1 VRYTRYNY
9 KPPRKSSNFM
19 IVIILTIIT
28 AIVLGTLISK
38 VLPKNTSGDSFTDDK
53 TKINSE
59 NKVTEDKEGTD
70 ASKVNSETSSSDYV
84 AIQCGAFSNKEK
96 ALVLKNS
103 LMKFG
108 TPFIVEEDKL
118 NKVLIGIYPTDSIDS
133 IIKELSASK
142 ITYVKI
148 KLGLTAKDSTSALTN
163 EMISAQIKILNKLSE
178 KDTSASGYETVEL
191 KKWLLSLEGADE
203 KSENYKDMTVI
214 KAYLTALPAEFKKEK
229 TEEGYIYIYKFIK
242 KLLTI

>member
-9 KPPRKSSNFM
+9 KPPKKSNSNFM
-19 IVIILTIIT
+19 VIIILTLIA
-28 AIVLGTLISK
+28 AIALGTLVSK
-38 VLPKNTSGDSFTDDK
+38 VLLKDTSGNSVSDDK
-53 TKINSE
+53 TKQDIE
-59 NKVTEDKEGTD
+59 EKVQPSKDDTD
-70 ASKVNSETSSSDYV
+70 ASKVSTETSSSNYV
-84 AIQCGAFSNKEK
+84 AIQCGAYGNMEK
-96 ALVLKNS
+96 ALALKNS

-178 KDTSASGYETVEL
+178 KDTSSYDLVEF